1 MTTHT
6 RTVLIAR
13 HFGGPEV
20 LEFLSEPAPG
30 PGPGEVLVQV
40 RAAGVNPIDTRRMT
54 GEFGTDLPQTF
65 GAEFAGTIQ
74 AVGADTAPW
83 QVGDDVLGSGVGVTH
98 ATHIVVPARH
108 LVAKPESLSW
118 EIAGSLA
125 AAGQT
130 AATILREL
138 AVPAG
143 GSLLVHGG
151 SGGVGSIT
159 VQLAVGQGA
168 TVVATASAANQ
179 DYLRALGAI
188 PVEYGPGLAD
198 RIAAVHPEPFTASI
212 DMIGNREATE
222 TSLALVAPEGAIV
235 TIAGRQVDSPR
246 VRVMRGQ
253 RSREDLQ
260 RLVDGV
266 TGGTLRWE
274 VSRSYPLL
282 DAVTAYRDMLS
293 GHTRG
298 KSVLTI
304 PPQP

>member
-1 MTTHT
+1 MTHT
-6 RTVLIAR
+6 RTMLIAR

-40 RAAGVNPIDTRRMT
+40 RAAGVNPIDARRMT
-54 GEFGTDLPQTF
+54 GEFGSALPQTF
-65 GAEFAGTIQ
+65 GTEFAGTIQ
-74 AVGADTAPW
+74 AVGADTEPW
-83 QVGDDVLGSGVGVTH
+83 QVGDAVLGSGAGVTH
-98 ATHIVVPARH
+98 ATHIVVPAEH

-125 AAGQT
+125 LAGQT
-130 AATILREL
+130 AATVLRTV

-143 GSLLVHGG
+143 GSLLIHGG
-151 SGGVGSIT
+151 AGGVGSIT
-159 VQLAVGQGA
+159 VQLAVGRGI

-188 PVEYGPGLAD
+188 PVEYGPGLAE
-198 RIAAVHPEPFTASI
+198 RIVAVHSEPFTASI
-212 DMIGNREATE
+212 DMIGTSEATE
-222 TSLALVAPEGAIV
+222 TSLALVEPDGVIV
-235 TIAGRQVDSPR
+235 TIAGRPVDSPR
-246 VRVMRGQ
+246 VRAIRAE
-253 RSREDLQ
+253 RDRDDLQ
-260 RLVDGV
+260 LLVDGV
-266 TGGTLRWE
+266 ADGTYRWE
-274 VSRSYPLL
+274 ISRSYPLL
-282 DAVTAYRDMLS
+282 DAVTAYGDILS